1 MPTSPAALRRPIA
14 PALRQLIMSS
24 APMRNDGTYDMT
36 EQERLAQG
44 ALCRSIVAGHAEQY
58 ESERQEALLTP

>member
-1 MPTSPAALRRPIA
+1 MPTSPAALWRPIA
-14 PALRQLIMSS
+14 PALRRLIMSS

-44 ALCRSIVAGHAEQY
+44 ALYRSIVARHAGQC
-58 ESERQEALLTP
+58 ESERQEAPLTP